1 MIRAI
6 LFGDTHLG
14 FDLPTQPRTERRRR
28 GHDFQANFERVV
40 AHALASERAVAKQ
53 SERVTGPASAAER
66 RGNPPDSLPFSAA
79 EATRPGLVIHGGDVF
94 DRPDPRDSLVDD
106 AFRPLFALAE
116 AGIEVVVL
124 AGNHERARLPRP
136 LFSAHPRIHVVDE
149 PTCLRL
155 RIDGASVAVG
165 AFPYVRKVRDAFPA
179 QVAAT
184 GLLATPADL
193 RILGVH
199 HCVEGAAVGGPQG
212 GNFVFR
218 HNDDVIQGAE
228 IPSGIAALLSGH
240 IHRHQVLT
248 HDLRGRPLA
257 APMLYAGSVERTSFA
272 EAAETKGFLELDFAP
287 GDHGGRLAAHR
298 FLPLPT
304 RPMVQAVLK
313 GAHPRAEAAAVIAEA
328 PCDAVVCVRVPPH
341 ALGHFGAT
349 WQQAAV
355 PPTMGF
361 EVRPIRAVSSP

>member
-1 MIRAI
+1 MLRAL

-14 FDLPTQPRTERRRR
+14 FDLPAHPRSERRRR

-40 AHALASERAVAKQ
+40 AHALA
-53 SERVTGPASAAER
+53 
-66 RGNPPDSLPFSAA
+66 N
-79 EATRPGLVIHGGDVF
+79 RPGLVIHGGDVF
-94 DRPDPRDSLVDD
+94 DRPDPRDALVDD

-124 AGNHERARLPRP
+124 AGNHERGTLPRP
-136 LFSAHPRIHVVDE
+136 LFSAHPRIHVVDA

-155 RIDGASVAVG
+155 TIDGLSVAVG
-165 AFPYVRKVRDAFPA
+165 AFPYVRKVRDVFQA

-184 GLLATPADL
+184 GLLTTPADV

-199 HCVEGAAVGGPQG
+199 HCVEGATVGSPPGAD
-212 GNFVFR
+212 FVFR

-287 GDHGGRLAAHR
+287 GEHGGHLAAHR
-298 FLPLPT
+298 FVPLPT

-313 GAHPRAEAAAVIAEA
+313 GAHPRAEAAAVIAAA
-328 PCDAVVCVRVPPH
+328 PPDAVVLVRVPTH
-341 ALGHFGAT
+341 ALSHFTAA
-349 WQQAAV
+349 WQEAAV

-361 EVRPIRAVSSP
+361 EVRPLSR